1 MERYIGGDVHAA
13 SVTMSVRSE
22 AGKIVRRDVVETNG
36 SALVG
41 YIKQQPGHVHLCIEE
56 SEWSG
61 WLYEILN
68 PHVAEFVVYR
78 PKWRPGAKS
87 DKLDADDLSDR
98 MRTGKVGV
106 PVYKDRKQF
115 ARLREVARSHSM
127 LTRDQARVKTR
138 IKSLYRSRGIS
149 CAGDAVYRPSR
160 RDAHVQKLPPVL
172 QTTALWLGR
181 ELDALVVLQEET
193 GKALLRESHRHP
205 IARILETAPGFG
217 PKRAAQLIPIVVTP
231 WRFRSKKQ
239 FWSYCGFGILTHTS
253 SDWQK
258 GEQGWQRAPV
268 SQTRG
273 LYRSYNH
280 TLKWIFKGAATTVIA
295 HCGRSPLRDHYDG
308 LLENGTKP
316 NLAKLT
322 IARRIAAIVL
332 AMWKAE
338 EKYDPKKTAHASGS
352 C

>member
-13 SVTMSVRSE
+13 SVTLSVRSE

-41 YIKQQPGHVHLCIEE
+41 YLSQQPGNLHLCIEE

-61 WLYEILN
+61 WLYEILSPN
-68 PHVAEFVVYR
+68 VAEFVVYR
-78 PKWRPGAKS
+78 PKWRPGPKS
-87 DKLDADDLSDR
+87 DKHDADDLSER

-115 ARLREVARSHSM
+115 ALLREASRGHSM
-127 LTRDQARVKTR
+127 LTRDQVRVKTR
-138 IKSLYRSRGIS
+138 IKSLYRSRGIA
-149 CAGDAVYRPSR
+149 CAGDAVYRPGK
-160 RDAHVQKLPPVL
+160 RDAYVKKLSKVL
-172 QTTALWLGR
+172 QTTALLLGC
-181 ELDALVVLQEET
+181 ELDALVALQEEA

-205 IARILETAPGFG
+205 ISRILETAPGFG

-239 FWSYCGFGILTHTS
+239 FWSYCGFGIITHTS
-253 SDWQK
+253 SDWEK
-258 GEQGWQRAPV
+258 GENGWHRAHVP
-268 SQTRG
+268 QTRG
-273 LYRSYNH
+273 LSRSYNH
-280 TLKWIFKGAATTVIA
+280 HLKWIFKGAATTVIA
-295 HCGRSPLRDHYDG
+295 HSSGSPLRDHYDR

-338 EKYDPKKTAHASGS
+338 EKYHPKKAHVPGS